1 MGLDVWLQHRT
12 LTNGVKKKLRWD
24 VILSDY
30 ASEVLVTE
38 GGGKVESRNGG
49 RRNRKAGK
57 QDQINEIY
65 QTTYGGT
72 EDTEG
77 AGK

>member
-1 MGLDVWLQHRT
+1 M
-12 LTNGVKKKLRWD
+12 
-24 VILSDY
+24 ILSDY